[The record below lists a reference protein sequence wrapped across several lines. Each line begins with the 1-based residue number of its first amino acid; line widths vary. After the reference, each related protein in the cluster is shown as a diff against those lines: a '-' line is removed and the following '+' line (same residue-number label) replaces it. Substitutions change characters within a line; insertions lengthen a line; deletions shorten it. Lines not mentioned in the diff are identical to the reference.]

1 MKSFTVSSDGDI
13 RVSRAGRGDTRITMI
28 YTEEFR
34 ESIQKKKKK
43 KVLVLLEGVRHAVL
57 AQGGKQVDG
66 RQVGQG
72 RDYCFGGGAS
82 LVDVP
87 SSRVVL

>member
-13 RVSRAGRGDTRITMI
+13 SPET
-28 YTEEFR
+28 
-34 ESIQKKKKK
+34 
-43 KVLVLLEGVRHAVL
+43 VLLEGVRHAVL

-72 RDYCFGGGAS
+72 RDYRFGGGAS